1 MSNTNNN
8 AEVRLTTEVI
18 TKKYAEVIINGQSKG
33 KREINGTP
41 SLSEFSQGVAR
52 EFGIKGFHVTVDDTV
67 VTTQAQ
73 ANAPVG
79 GSEEAPTKVAIAT
92 KETRGGRSKSSA
104 PAEMKAEGGD
114 SASMP
119 ATASLSENTN
129 APADEATVSEPAPA
143 SDEQPTSAEPAETV
157 QA

>member
-52 EFGIKGFHVTVDDTV
+52 EFGIKGFHVTVDDTP
-67 VTTQAQ
+67 VTRQSQA
-73 ANAPVG
+73 AAPVEDG
-79 GSEEAPTKVAIAT
+79 TKVAIAT

-119 ATASLSENTN
+119 ATASLSENTS
-129 APADEATVSEPAPA
+129 APTDESAAVSEPAP
-143 SDEQPTSAEPAETV
+143 STDEQPAPETASA
-157 QA
+157 

>member
-104 PAEMKAEGGD
+104 PAEMKAEGEN

-129 APADEATVSEPAPA
+129 APADESVAVSEPAPA
-143 SDEQPTSAEPAETV
+143 SDEQPAPETASA
-157 QA
+157 